1 MGLNCSGKQ
10 AHLSWNKWF
19 TTNLEDLFVFGQNIE
34 QIARKIGVS
43 WFAFCQGSLH
53 NKIKKKNVSNKPH
66 RKSSRQ
72 ARLTFWSAF
81 SFSSKL
87 WVEVSRLVWVWVNSF
102 SSCCIFFSRASTS
115 SLAWTK
121 SRQRIFQARMG
132 MIKIKFDGEN
142 RRRKKARINNGFEG
156 DLRLEEPFL
165 SPRVLC

>member
-1 MGLNCSGKQ
+1 MVHYKFGRSLCFWPKHWTNCSKN
-10 AHLSWNKWF
+10 W
-19 TTNLEDLFVFGQNIE
+19 
-34 QIARKIGVS
+34 VS
-43 WFAFCQGSLH
+43 SFAFCQGSLQH
-53 NKIKKKNVSNKPH
+53 NKKIKKKNVSNKPH